1 MKAMVLE
8 EARQQLKLQ
17 ELKVPQDGEEFLAL
31 AAKLPIKT
39 ETETFPLQDAN
50 LALDRLRQ
58 GQLRGAAVLQMNENI
73 S

>member
-39 ETETFPLQDAN
+39 ETFPLQDAN
-50 LALDRLRQ
+50 LALERLRQ
-58 GQLRGAAVLQMNENI
+58 GPLRGAAVLQMNENI

>member
-1 MKAMVLE
+1 MQAMVLE

-50 LALDRLRQ
+50 LAFDRLRQ

>member
-1 MKAMVLE
+1 MQAMVLE

-50 LALDRLRQ
+50 LALERLRQ
-58 GQLRGAAVLQMNENI
+58 GPLRGAAVLQMNENI